1 MARRIGIL
9 GGTFNPI
16 HHGHLLMAQELAE
29 ARELERVVL
38 VPTRVPPHKE
48 APDLAPEADRVAMA
62 RLAAA
67 ENPLFEVSDR
77 EIRRGGV
84 SYTVLTLREL
94 TAELPGVALH
104 FLIGADS
111 LPDLPKWREAR
122 EVVRLAQILTATRP
136 GCPFDRIAELAGAF
150 PPEDVARLRAG
161 LVETTPIG
169 ISSTEVRRRARTG
182 RSLRYLVPDSVAGYI
197 RAHRLYAS

>member
-29 ARELERVVL
+29 AWKLEQVL
-38 VPTRVPPHKE
+38 LMPTRVPPHKD
-48 APDLAPEADRVAMA
+48 AVDLASEDDRLAMA
-62 RLAAA
+62 RLAAQ

-94 TAELPGVALH
+94 TAELPGTALH

-122 EVVRLAQILTATRP
+122 EVVRLAQVLTATRP

-150 PPEDVARLRAG
+150 PAEDVARLRAG

-169 ISSTEVRRRARTG
+169 ISSTEVRRRARAG
-182 RSLRYLVPDSVAGYI
+182 RSLRYLVPAPVAEYI
-197 RAHRLYAS
+197 GTRRLYAT